1 MYKVGKKG
9 NETFIINEKDDE
21 VAVFDM
27 FGDFLEKR
35 SELLNVISAKVECM
49 NILTEVDVLSIVG
62 GVNKADCEIYFNGRT
77 ARFSKNYIDVYSCI
91 KEKVRKLDSLVYSI
105 KRNGYMQLILLLQKG
120 TATIDDIKSYII

>member
-27 FGDFLEKR
+27 FGDLLEKR
-35 SELLNVISAKVECM
+35 TELMNVISAKVECM

-62 GVNKADCEIYFNGRT
+62 GVNYADCEIYFNGKT

-91 KEKVRKLDSLVYSI
+91 KDKVKKFDVLVYSI
-105 KRNGYMQLILLLQKG
+105 KKNGYMQLIMLLQKG
-120 TATIDDIKSYII
+120 TTTLEEVKAYVK

>member
-62 GVNKADCEIYFNGRT
+62 GVNRADCEIYFNGKT

-91 KEKVRKLDSLVYSI
+91 KDKVRKFDILVYSI

-120 TATIDDIKSYII
+120 TTNIDDVKSYIL